1 MSSVRARFTVLA
13 CLFGLALFMAPK
25 SLPAAAQGSSGV
37 AELRGA
43 TVSWNAHHDTSPPL
57 RSIAPSHTQSHTY
70 PAKATPQRGLTSGK
84 ASVQGR
90 THAAS
95 PQTALAI
102 PSTSNNIEGV
112 GQGFSGPQ
120 GTFSVSSAPPD
131 TIGAV
136 GPSNYVQ
143 VVNTDFAVFN
153 KSGTVL
159 YGPVQTNTLWS
170 GFGGL
175 CQSDNDGDGTVVYD
189 RAANR
194 WVISQFAI
202 TGATTTFLQCVA
214 VSQTGD
220 PTGSYYRY
228 SFSYSSFPDY
238 PKLGVWPDA
247 YYTTFNLF
255 DSTGT
260 TFQGGLIAA
269 YNRSA
274 MLTGAAATQQTFNV
288 GTSFG
293 GLLPANVDSSSLP
306 ASGTP
311 EWIVSLGSAAN
322 QLAYWKFHVDWTTPA
337 NSTLTGPS
345 TLATQAFSQL
355 CGGGT
360 CVPQAGTTQQLD
372 SLADRLMYR
381 LAYRNFGDHESLVV
395 NHSVVAGS
403 GGGVQWYELRPS
415 SGALSIYQ
423 QGVYAPDS
431 SYRWMGSIAM
441 DGSGDV
447 GLGFSLSSSSINP
460 QIHYT
465 GRLSGDA
472 LGTMPQ
478 GEGTII
484 NGTGSQ
490 SGQNLSRWGDYSG
503 MTVDPSDDCTFWYTT
518 EYLTATGAFNWH
530 TRIGSFKFSTCGS
543 TQTNDFSISVSPSS
557 QTVTQGQSTTYTVS
571 TAVTSGSAGSVSLS
585 IGGLPSGAS
594 GSFSPNP
601 VTAGNSSTLTVS
613 TASTTPAGTSTLTI
627 TGTEGSATHSATTS
641 LVVNSSGGGG
651 SIVTNGG
658 FETGSLSGWS
668 TGGVKTPVVSTAQK
682 HSGSYSALLGSTTTP
697 EPNGDSSIQQTIAV
711 PSSGGTLRFWYWPS
725 TTDTITYDWQEAQV
739 RNTSGAT
746 LAQVF
751 KVASNA
757 QAWTQVTFDL
767 SPYAGTSVVLW
778 FNDHEDGF
786 GDLTYYYLDD
796 VSVTANVVSNG
807 GFETGSLASWTTGGV
822 KTPVVST
829 AQKHSGSY
837 SALLGS
843 TTTPEPNGDSSIQQT
858 IIVPA
863 GGATL
868 SFWYRPSTTD
878 TITYDWQEAQ
888 IRNTSGATLAQ
899 VFKVA
904 SNSGTWTQVTYSLSA
919 YAGQTIVLWF
929 NDHEDGFGD
938 LTYMYLDDVSAS

>member
-1 MSSVRARFTVLA
+1 MSSARARLTVLT
-13 CLFGLALFMAPK
+13 CLFGLALFIG
-25 SLPAAAQGSSGV
+25 PASVPVAAQGSGTGQAPGV
-37 AELRGA
+37 

-57 RSIAPSHTQSHTY
+57 RSIAPSHTPSRTY
-70 PAKATPQRGLTSGK
+70 PAKPVPQRGLTSGK
-84 ASVQGR
+84 ASAAGLA
-90 THAAS
+90 HAAR
-95 PQTALAI
+95 PATALTI
-102 PSTSNNIEGV
+102 PSTSTDFEGV

-120 GTFSVSSAPPD
+120 GSFTVNSAPPD
-131 TIGAV
+131 TVGAV

-143 VVNTDFAVFN
+143 VVNSDFAVFN
-153 KSGTVL
+153 KTGGTL

-194 WVISQFAI
+194 WVIAQFAI
-202 TGATTTFLQCVA
+202 TGATTTFYQCVA
-214 VSQTGD
+214 VSTSGD

-238 PKLGVWPDA
+238 PKMGVWPDA

-255 DSTGT
+255 NSTGT
-260 TFQGGLIAA
+260 TFLGGLVAA

-288 GTSFG
+288 GTSYG
-293 GLLPANVDSSSLP
+293 GLLPASVDSSTLP

-311 EWIVSLGSAAN
+311 EWIVSLGASAN

-337 NSTLTGPS
+337 NSTLTGPT

-360 CVPQAGTTQQLD
+360 CVPQSGTTQQLD
-372 SLADRLMYR
+372 SLADRLMFR

-395 NHSVVAGS
+395 DHSVVSGS
-403 GGGVQWYELRPS
+403 GGGARWYELRPS
-415 SGALSIYQ
+415 GGALSIYQ
-423 QGVYAPDS
+423 QGTYAPDS

-447 GLGFSLSSSSINP
+447 GLGFSLSSSSLHP
-460 QIHYT
+460 AIHYT

-472 LGTMPQ
+472 LGTMSQ
-478 GEGTII
+478 GEASII
-484 NGTGSQ
+484 DGAGSQ
-490 SGQNLSRWGDYSG
+490 SGQSLSRWGDYSA
-503 MTVDPSDDCTFWYTT
+503 MTVDPADDCTFWYTN
-518 EYLTATGAFNWH
+518 EYEAATGAFNWH
-530 TRIGSFKFSTCGS
+530 TRIGSFKFSSCG
-543 TQTNDFSISVSPSS
+543 TVPTNDFSISVSPSS

-571 TAVTSGSAGSVSLS
+571 TTVTSGSAGSVSLAVS
-585 IGGLPSGAS
+585 GLPSGAS

-613 TASTTPAGTSTLTI
+613 TASTTPAGTYTLTV
-627 TGTEGSATHSATTS
+627 TGTEGSASHSATTS

-658 FETGSLSGWS
+658 FETGNLSGWT
-668 TGGVKTPVVSTAQK
+668 TGGVKTPVVSNAK
-682 HSGSYSALLGSTTTP
+682 PHSGTYSALLGSTAAP
-697 EPNGDSSIQQTIAV
+697 EPNGDSSVQQTVAV
-711 PSSGGTLRFWYWPS
+711 PAGGGTLSFWYWPS
-725 TTDTITYDWQEAQV
+725 TTDTVTYDWQEAQV

-757 QAWTQVTFDL
+757 QVWTQVTFDL
-767 SPYAGTSVVLW
+767 TPYAGTSVVLY

-786 GDLTYYYLDD
+786 GDLTYMYLDD
-796 VSVTANVVSNG
+796 ISVAPIVVRNG
-807 GFETGSLASWTTGGV
+807 GFETGTLANWTAGGAAL
-822 KTPVVST
+822 PVVST
-829 AQKHSGSY
+829 TTVHSGTH
-837 SALLGS
+837 SARMGS
-843 TTTPEPNGDSSIQQT
+843 TSAVNGDSTLQQT
-858 IIVPA
+858 ITVPTS
-863 GGATL
+863 GGTL
-868 SFWYRPSTTD
+868 SFWYWPVTSD

-888 IRNTSGATLAQ
+888 IRNTSGAVLAQ
-899 VFKVA
+899 VFKVD
-904 SNSGTWTQVTYSLSA
+904 SNAQVWTQVTFSLSA

-929 NDHEDGFGD
+929 NDHDDGFASD
-938 LTYMYLDDVSAS
+938 PTYYYLDDVSVG